1 MENENPYLRYVKKM
15 AQTFRDGQSLPLGEI
30 KKNKAVKIN
39 KSAPKV
45 LILAPHPDDECVMG
59 ALPLRLLREAGSEV
73 ITLPITLG
81 SNPARK
87 VEREKELALACEWI
101 GFKLQSIKEGGLER
115 ITPESREM
123 DPCHWERAVIALRD
137 SLDQIKPD
145 MLFLPN
151 ATDWKRTHLGVHLLT
166 KDALI
171 QLDSFSTTLV
181 ETEFWG
187 QTQDPNLMVE
197 SSMQEVADLVA
208 ALSHHRGEV
217 ERNPFHLRLPAW
229 MQDNV
234 RRGAEVVGGQGGD
247 APDFDFATLYKL
259 SRWDQSKQY
268 LLWNKGKVL
277 FHKEKGE
284 SKIVEQLS

>member
-1 MENENPYLRYVKKM
+1 
-15 AQTFRDGQSLPLGEI
+15 
-30 KKNKAVKIN
+30 
-39 KSAPKV
+39 
-45 LILAPHPDDECVMG
+45 
-59 ALPLRLLREAGSEV
+59 
-73 ITLPITLG
+73 
-81 SNPARK
+81 
-87 VEREKELALACEWI
+87 
-101 GFKLQSIKEGGLER
+101 
-115 ITPESREM
+115 
-123 DPCHWERAVIALRD
+123 
-137 SLDQIKPD
+137 
-145 MLFLPN
+145 
-151 ATDWKRTHLGVHLLT
+151 
-166 KDALI
+166 
-171 QLDSFSTTLV
+171 LDSFSTTLV